1 MATDT
6 SVHNVK
12 KVFVPRH
19 IDALQVGDKVQIGR
33 TIFVYGGKTELGR
46 YESATHSF
54 LGIENGDLVVMRASR
69 DAFIPDKKEGTIHPA
84 PRYVNIERHK
94 PNSLEYR
101 ARIAELR
108 EVGLN

>member
-1 MATDT
+1 MKTDI

-19 IDALQVGDKVQIGR
+19 LDSLQVGDKVQIGR
-33 TIFVYGGKTELGR
+33 DIFVYGGKTELGR
-46 YESATHSF
+46 YESASYSF
-54 LGIENGDLVVMRASR
+54 LGIDKGDLVVMKASR

-84 PRYVNIERHK
+84 PSYVNIERHR
-94 PNSLEYR
+94 PDSLEYR
-101 ARIAELR
+101 ARIGELR